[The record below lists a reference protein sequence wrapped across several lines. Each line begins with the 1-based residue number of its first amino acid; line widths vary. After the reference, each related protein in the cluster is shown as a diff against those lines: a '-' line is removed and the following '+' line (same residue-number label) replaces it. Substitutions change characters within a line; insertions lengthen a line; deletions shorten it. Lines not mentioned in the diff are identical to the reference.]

1 MTEGVNQPD
10 QPETVSGHT
19 PDLFAKFDPLIAMR
33 EGLLASGVEDPF
45 DLVMEK
51 VLSPTRA
58 VCNGRE
64 TILLGTYNYMGMTLS
79 LIHI

>member
-1 MTEGVNQPD
+1 MSEGVSQADRP
-10 QPETVSGHT
+10 QALEGHA

-45 DLVMEK
+45 NLVMEK

-58 VCNGRE
+58 IGNGRFKVLR
-64 TILLGTYNYMGMTLS
+64 IMGRAFCTTP
-79 LIHI
+79 